1 MGPTVALVR
10 NPDLNQLIEESLDLL
25 DVKSRLNPATKVLIK
40 PNLVRVPPWVP
51 VKITPTPKEPAPFAI
66 HANRGIAW
74 MRTVAPEGDIT
85 RRETLE
91 ALLAYLKGLGVGNI
105 TIAEASGG
113 WDTELAYKS
122 LGFYEL
128 AEKYGAKLV
137 DLNWA
142 EATKVPVPNGRA
154 LKEFW
159 APNVLLESDFRINL
173 TTLKVHG
180 TSAVT
185 MCLKN
190 WGIGIPPGHY
200 YGFNKS
206 ANRILGRLGFGA
218 FPIHHHF
225 DDEKVYGQGVG
236 TAKAIAD
243 VCSAVPYE
251 LGIIDGLTTVH
262 RVELAPKAGMKV
274 ERTNLML
281 ASYDMVAVD
290 SVGTR
295 VMGLDPRRIF
305 HIYLAEEKGLGT
317 LDLDRIEVV
326 GSKIGDVEMRC
337 SPEYNQ
343 RGTMLPP

>member
-1 MGPTVALVR
+1 MK
-10 NPDLNQLIEESLDLL
+10 ESLNLL
-25 DVKSRLNPATKVLIK
+25 DLKSRLKPSTKVLIK
-40 PNLVRVPPWVP
+40 PNLVRAPPWVP
-51 VKITPTPKEPAPFAI
+51 VKITPTPKEPAPFAL
-66 HANRGIAW
+66 HANKGIAW
-74 MRTVAPEGDIT
+74 MRTVASEGDIT

-91 ALLAYLKGLGVGNI
+91 ALLAYLKGLDVGDM

-113 WDTELAYKS
+113 WDTELAYTS

-137 DLNWA
+137 DLNWT
-142 EATKVPVPNGRA
+142 EATKIPVPNGRA

-159 APNVLLESDFRINL
+159 APNVVLESDFRINL

-190 WGIGIPPGHY
+190 WGIGIPPGQY

-225 DDEKVYGQGVG
+225 DHEEVYGQGVG

-251 LGIIDGLTTVH
+251 LGIIDGLTTVD
-262 RVELAPKAGMKV
+262 RAELAPKSGMRV
-274 ERTNLML
+274 RHTNLML
-281 ASYDMVAVD
+281 ASYDMVAAD

-295 VMGLDPRRIF
+295 VMGLDPRKIF
-305 HIYLAEEKGLGT
+305 HMYLAEEKGLGT
-317 LDLDRIEVV
+317 LDSIDVAGARIE
-326 GSKIGDVEMRC
+326 DVEMRC
-337 SPEYNQ
+337 NPEYGQ
-343 RGTMLPP
+343 RGAMLSL